1 MDDRV
6 SRAVTTAA
14 PRGSG
19 SGRHETAMQADEDVH
34 TGDSMRRMTG
44 ALPSSDY
51 GGGTAPSS
59 SDLSRLQYSESIRR

>member
-6 SRAVTTAA
+6 SRAVTTA

-19 SGRHETAMQADEDVH
+19 SGKHETAMQADEDVH
-34 TGDSMRRMTG
+34 TGESMRRMTG
-44 ALPSSDY
+44 ALQSSDF
-51 GGGTAPSS
+51 GGTGPSS